1 MIAANLEK
9 VKAQFADQPIPMIYH
24 SVIRNS
30 DACYKS
36 TAAAIELALKY
47 HTHLHVLHV
56 STLKELALFESKA
69 LDQKIL
75 QQKRQSIIFGLMI
88 VIMNVWEHV

>member
-56 STLKELALFESKA
+56 STLKIGF
-69 LDQKIL
+69 I
-75 QQKRQSIIFGLMI
+75 
-88 VIMNVWEHV
+88 